1 MADKEKAQY
10 NFKAFTDLFPGN
22 NESMSSKS
30 SKTDKKKIH
39 LNTFDDITTKQTTQG
54 MINTFAN
61 QTKSA
66 KALKTNSN
74 SSFQRSNSISR
85 TSTVNYPGDYAQKV
99 KLMEKYISIVKEN
112 ALDKNRKALIEKHR
126 KKQELKNNID
136 ILSTYVKLNRVNN
149 RNFAVLTKGIQ
160 KESDRLAF
168 TSEHVSRE
176 SFFFT
181 QQMPGIR
188 QEIENMKTEI
198 YSLNQETLT
207 INNEKML
214 LEKEL
219 MELNDEIKK
228 LNLQN
233 SELNTQKEN
242 IKNTLLLIRNHSTL
256 TREKINQKE
265 KETNDLI
272 SSLGVLAKKAKEVN
286 ENYKATRIPYG
297 GD

>member
-1 MADKEKAQY
+1 
-10 NFKAFTDLFPGN
+10 
-22 NESMSSKS
+22 
-30 SKTDKKKIH
+30 
-39 LNTFDDITTKQTTQG
+39 

-149 RNFAVLTKGIQ
+149 RNFAVLTKEIQ
-160 KESDRLAF
+160 KGICF
-168 TSEHVSRE
+168 G
-176 SFFFT
+176 SF
-181 QQMPGIR
+181 
-188 QEIENMKTEI
+188 
-198 YSLNQETLT
+198 YLC
-207 INNEKML
+207 
-214 LEKEL
+214 
-219 MELNDEIKK
+219 
-228 LNLQN
+228 
-233 SELNTQKEN
+233 
-242 IKNTLLLIRNHSTL
+242 KNFLP
-256 TREKINQKE
+256 K
-265 KETNDLI
+265 DLI
-272 SSLGVLAKKAKEVN
+272 FEELQ
-286 ENYKATRIPYG
+286 I